1 MDKRKYASADGKRG
15 DNQGYRV
22 KSYRH
27 RECAILGAQS
37 KFVKETMNC
46 QGFEHIDQA
55 RTVDCPEGYSVRRLL
70 IIGPFLRQFTS
81 LQIHFAGLA
90 IKT

>member
-55 RTVDCPEGYSVRRLL
+55 RTVDCPEGYCCTTVVNYPAFSASIYVAANPLRRD
-70 IIGPFLRQFTS
+70 
-81 LQIHFAGLA
+81 
-90 IKT
+90 